1 MRTMTKKLLAVGFA
15 TALTTGGA
23 TILVGCSEGP
33 AERAGEVLDGKS
45 STAKDK
51 LTPDGPAEEAGKKVD
66 RAVE

>member
-1 MRTMTKKLLAVGFA
+1 MTIMTKKLVAVVFA
-15 TALTTGGA
+15 TALTMGGA

-33 AERAGEVLDGKS
+33 AERAGDALDGKA

-51 LTPDGPAEEAGKKVD
+51 LTPDGKAEEAGKKID